1 MAFRRSSSRLADPSS
16 AGAASASAHNMD
28 PRPQSA
34 RPAGDPSTA
43 IREWPSDEKGF
54 LTEVFRSHALPA
66 SLIERLLGYAMAPA
80 HAPRPV
86 DRLAIALAAHFNFLP
101 VEDALRAPILLYGLP
116 GAGVTT
122 LAAKLAARFDER
134 QVLVIATEASGAGA
148 TAQLEEYL
156 EVLGLPLAVASD
168 AAALRSTVAS
178 ADGRMVIIDG
188 GSVTPGDAASAKRIG
203 GLIDAARAQGMLVL
217 PADAGSDEAATEASA
232 AAQLG
237 TRRMIVTKLDTVRYL
252 GSALVAA
259 DIGKLALVG
268 ASITPQY
275 AFGLR
280 NLTPENLARRLTA
293 SALRAERWR
302 AAPL

>member
-1 MAFRRSSSRLADPSS
+1 MAFHRPSSRLAESS
-16 AGAASASAHNMD
+16 SPRAESENAHGTD
-28 PRPQSA
+28 PRPQTA
-34 RPAGDPSTA
+34 RPASDPIA
-43 IREWPSDEKGF
+43 ANRDWPSDERGF

-66 SLIERLLGYAMAPA
+66 SLVERLIGFAMAPA

-101 VEDALRAPILLYGLP
+101 VEDALQAPILLYGPP
-116 GAGVTT
+116 GAGVST

-134 QVLVIATEASGAGA
+134 QVLVVATDARGTGEP
-148 TAQLEEYL
+148 TPLEEYL
-156 EVLGLPLAVASD
+156 EVLGLPMAVASD
-168 AAALRSTVAS
+168 AASLRSTVAT
-178 ADGRMVIIDG
+178 AEGRVVIIDG
-188 GSVTPGDAASAKRIG
+188 GNATPSDPACAKRIAG
-203 GLIDAARAQGMLVL
+203 YVDAAHAEGMLVL
-217 PADAGSDEAATEASA
+217 PADAGCDEAAALAAA

-237 TRRMIVTKLDTVRYL
+237 TRRMMVTKLDTVRYL

-259 DIGKLALVG
+259 DVAKLALVA
-268 ASITPQY
+268 ASITPHY

-280 NLTPENLARRLTA
+280 GLTPENMARRLTS